1 MADHFSRPSDDT
13 APAPRAPSGR
23 MEIGDDARAARDA
36 LLRRVSTEADLPA
49 LGSSVARVVQLASSA
64 DDSVRALA
72 HFLLSDVALT
82 QKILRLAN
90 TVVYRTAGGGA
101 VTTISRAIFLLGF
114 DTVKT
119 SALAILLVEGMKGRQ
134 AQSVRTELDF
144 ALAASVIGRELARRT
159 HFKDAEE
166 AAVAALFKNMG
177 RLLVAAHDHRL
188 YAEIARLSEA
198 GSHTPAQAS
207 MQVLG
212 CSFEMLAESVLHDW
226 QIPETIIHA
235 LTPLPSGTLRP
246 PRSRQE
252 WLQQVAAF
260 STTAAALIP
269 KMTQPGEDGAS
280 RALLTRF
287 GAALNL
293 DGPRLAELMATVA
306 RETRALHDNADL
318 LFGADG
324 FEAER
329 SHGNAN
335 VDADADDA
343 AVASGLPASMLLQAE
358 AVGLSLDMSACHP
371 SGKPLQARELLLAG
385 VQDVTQMMASGRL
398 RVNDLLLL
406 ALETLYRSLGFR
418 FATLCLRDAATGQYR
433 ARIALGDDHARL
445 QKGFSFGAGDKRD
458 LFILAMTNDADL
470 LIGDASEPKIATMIP
485 AWHHAL
491 MPDVRSFIV
500 VPLVVQKVPFG
511 FFYADRT
518 RPAPE
523 GVQPDETAMIKT
535 LKGQVLAALGA
546 R

>member
-1 MADHFSRPSDDT
+1 MAIGSSYPPAGPPS
-13 APAPRAPSGR
+13 AVRASSGR
-23 MEIGDDARAARDA
+23 LKITDDARAARDA
-36 LLRRVSTEADLPA
+36 LLQKVSAQADLPA
-49 LGSSVARVVQLASSA
+49 LGSSVARVVQLASSD

-82 QKILRLAN
+82 QKVLRLAN

-119 SALAILLVEGMKGRQ
+119 SALAMLLVEGMKGRH
-134 AQSVRTELDF
+134 AQSVRTELAF
-144 ALAASVIGRELARRT
+144 ALGASVIGRELSRRGP
-159 HFKDAEE
+159 FKDAEE

-188 YAEIARLSEA
+188 YAEIARLSDA

-212 CSFEMLAESVLHDW
+212 CSFEMLAESVLHEW
-226 QIPETIIHA
+226 RIPDTIIHA
-235 LTPLPSGTLRP
+235 LSPLPSGTLRP

-252 WLQQVAAF
+252 WLQLVAAF

-269 KMTQPGEDGAS
+269 KMTQPGEDVAS
-280 RALLTRF
+280 RALLSRF

-306 RETRALHDNADL
+306 RETRALQDNSDL

-324 FEAER
+324 LEAEQ
-329 SHGNAN
+329 GA
-335 VDADADDA
+335 VAADADDA
-343 AVASGLPASMLLQAE
+343 LADTGLPSDLLMQGADD
-358 AVGLSLDMSACHP
+358 AGTTIDMDACHP
-371 SGKPLQARELLLAG
+371 SGKPLQARGLLLAG

-398 RVNDLLLL
+398 RVNDLILL
-406 ALETLYRSLGFR
+406 ALETLYRSMGFR
-418 FATLCLRDAATGQYR
+418 FATICLRDVATGQYR
-433 ARIALGDDHARL
+433 ARIALGDDNARL
-445 QKGFSFGAGDKRD
+445 QKGFTFATAGKND
-458 LFILAMTNDADL
+458 LFILAMNNDADL
-470 LIGDASEPKIATMIP
+470 LIADASEPKIAALIP

-491 MPDVRSFIV
+491 MPDVRSFFV

-523 GVQPDETAMIKT
+523 GVPPDETALIKT

>member
-1 MADHFSRPSDDT
+1 MATGSAYP
-13 APAPRAPSGR
+13 PSGALPVAR
-23 MEIGDDARAARDA
+23 AGLERLEISADARAARDA
-36 LLRRVSTEADLPA
+36 LLRKISVEADLPT
-49 LGSSVARVVQLASSA
+49 LGSSVARVVQLASSD

-119 SALAILLVEGMKGRQ
+119 SALAMLLVEGMKGKHAR
-134 AQSVRTELDF
+134 SVRTELSF
-144 ALAASVIGRELARRT
+144 ALGASVIGRELARRSQ
-159 HFKDAEE
+159 FKDAEE

-188 YAEIARLSEA
+188 YEEIARLSDA

-207 MQVLG
+207 THVLG
-212 CSFEMLAESVLHDW
+212 CSFEMLAESVLHEW
-226 QIPETIIHA
+226 QIPDTIIHA
-235 LTPLPSGTLRP
+235 LTPLPSGALRP
-246 PRSRQE
+246 PRGRQE

-269 KMTQPGEDGAS
+269 KMTQPGEDVAS
-280 RALLTRF
+280 RALLSRF
-287 GAALNL
+287 GVALNL
-293 DGPRLAELMATVA
+293 DGPRLTELMATVA
-306 RETRALHDNADL
+306 RETRALHDNAEL

-324 FEAER
+324 LEAEP
-329 SHGNAN
+329 GE
-335 VDADADDA
+335 VDTEDAL
-343 AVASGLPASMLLQAE
+343 SETGLPPGLLMQGAEVAGKML
-358 AVGLSLDMSACHP
+358 DKDACHP
-371 SGKPLQARELLLAG
+371 SGKPLQARERLLVG

-398 RVNDLLLL
+398 RVNDLILL
-406 ALETLYRSLGFR
+406 ALETLYRSMGFR
-418 FATLCLRDAATGQYR
+418 FATICLRDVATDQYR

-445 QKGFSFGAGDKRD
+445 QKGFFFPAVGKRD
-458 LFILAMTNDADL
+458 LFALAMSNDADL
-470 LIGDASEPKIATMIP
+470 LIADASEPKIAALIP

-491 MPDVRSFIV
+491 MPEVRSFIV

-511 FFYADRT
+511 FFYADRVC
-518 RPAPE
+518 PAPE
-523 GVQPDETAMIKT
+523 GVPPDETALIKT